1 VVEDDVVG
9 VDEPDPDDDASD
21 PELAAPAAPEATG
34 TAKPVRV
41 HDPAR
46 DAEFNKSLFPGL
58 RFAAF
63 TNADT
68 AGSPETGGGVRGSGS
83 NSASTQPG
91 GAGDG
96 TSRGGGR
103 PASTGKGSRPSK
115 PEVTA
120 ETEAPQGPSVSAIP
134 DPDFSFASVT
144 LDQLC
149 DAVLDEV
156 REATGV
162 RLSVTRHDQR
172 KFGRQPPTYLPS
184 AGPNKGRM
192 TMCCVTRL
200 LCFPAPKPLKF
211 ESQHRAFTIPALW
224 LVGSFP
230 FAPQQVSLYKCSD
243 WTRALCVVYSAV
255 EEETSTPA
263 KRRLIASPT
272 RRPSQSQLRRAR
284 EGVTRSVSSR
294 MGVWCAQT
302 ACVTGTGTACLCV
315 TVRVMPYALAD
326 QGSPM
331 PLQCPGQ
338 HGSPLGVPS
347 ATQWWGLTKRASHRE
362 AENG

>member
-1 VVEDDVVG
+1 
-9 VDEPDPDDDASD
+9 
-21 PELAAPAAPEATG
+21 
-34 TAKPVRV
+34 
-41 HDPAR
+41 
-46 DAEFNKSLFPGL
+46 
-58 RFAAF
+58 
-63 TNADT
+63 
-68 AGSPETGGGVRGSGS
+68 
-83 NSASTQPG
+83 
-91 GAGDG
+91 
-96 TSRGGGR
+96 
-103 PASTGKGSRPSK
+103 
-115 PEVTA
+115 
-120 ETEAPQGPSVSAIP
+120 
-134 DPDFSFASVT
+134 
-144 LDQLC
+144 
-149 DAVLDEV
+149 
-156 REATGV
+156 
-162 RLSVTRHDQR
+162 
-172 KFGRQPPTYLPS
+172 
-184 AGPNKGRM
+184 
-192 TMCCVTRL
+192 MCCVTRL